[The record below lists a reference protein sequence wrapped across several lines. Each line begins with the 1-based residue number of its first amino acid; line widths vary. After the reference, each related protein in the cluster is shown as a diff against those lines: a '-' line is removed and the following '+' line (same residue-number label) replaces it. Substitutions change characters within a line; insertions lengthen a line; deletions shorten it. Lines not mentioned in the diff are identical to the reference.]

1 LKSVLVERMKKIF
14 DPSVSVGAAQK
25 RILDATAPIGSES
38 VPLVEASGRILH
50 EDIISDIDIPPF
62 DNSAM
67 DGFAVRHA
75 DTAGASPD
83 NTITLSVNGEIQ
95 AGVRFR
101 DFSVGE
107 KSAVRIMT
115 GAPLPSGADAVIP
128 VEFIK
133 EDSAGGTISISGET
147 KQFENVRFT
156 GEDIKRNQNILKK
169 GTRLSSAQIGLLA
182 ALNRKEVAV
191 YTRPRVAIISTGDEI
206 VEVGEELPPGTIR
219 NSNAYTLY
227 SEVKKYGGIPS
238 YLGIAKDSANT
249 VKEKFLEALKHD
261 IVIST
266 GGVSLGKYDFVKEV
280 LETLGVEITIETLKI
295 KPGKPMIFG
304 LSNRTLVFGLPGN
317 PVSTMVS
324 FLEFV
329 RPALLKMSG
338 AEKLHKPE
346 VYAIAD
352 GSIRKKAGRMEF
364 LRGYFSI
371 RDGEIHVATTGPQGS
386 GILRSMSEANC
397 LIVLPESSEGFLK
410 GDRVII
416 QLIHHEE
423 VV

>member
-1 LKSVLVERMKKIF
+1 MKHIL
-14 DPSVSVGAAQK
+14 DPSVSVAAAQK
-25 RILDATAPIGSES
+25 RILEATVLLGSES
-38 VPLVEASGRILH
+38 VPLAGAYGRILY

-75 DTAGASPD
+75 DTTGASPD
-83 NTITLSVNGEIQ
+83 NMITLYVKGEIQ
-95 AGVRFR
+95 AGARSG
-101 DFSVGE
+101 DFSISQ

-128 VEFIK
+128 LENVK
-133 EDSAGGTISISGET
+133 EDAARGTISVSGEF
-147 KQFENVRFT
+147 KKFENIRFA
-156 GEDIKRNQNILKK
+156 GEDIKRDQIILNK

-182 ALNRKEVAV
+182 ALNQSDVAV
-191 YTRPRVAIISTGDEI
+191 YARPRVAIISTGDEI
-206 VEVGEELPPGTIR
+206 VEVGEELRLGTIR
-219 NSNAYTLY
+219 NSNAHTLC
-227 SEVKKYGGIPS
+227 SEVNKYGGVPN
-238 YLGIAKDSANT
+238 YLGIAKDSMNT
-249 VKEKFLEALKHD
+249 VKEKFLKALEHD

-266 GGVSLGKYDFVKEV
+266 GGVSMGKYDFVKEV
-280 LETLGVEITIETLKI
+280 LMDLGVKITIETLKI

-304 LSNRTLVFGLPGN
+304 VRNHTLVFGLPGN

-338 AEKLHKPE
+338 AGKLNKPE
-346 VYAIAD
+346 VYAVTD
-352 GSIRKKAGRMEF
+352 ESIRKKAGRMEF

-371 RDGEIHVATTGPQGS
+371 RDGEIHVTTTGPQGS

-397 LIVLPESSEGFLK
+397 LIVLPEKSEGYQK
-410 GDRVII
+410 GERVTI
-416 QLIHHEE
+416 QLINHEE
-423 VV
+423 IV